1 MMQERER
8 KVGRSSEQG
17 QQFTIGAG
25 EQSAWADMQIAGC
38 GGSAMASCQGMG
50 EARPAAERM
59 GEGPRS
65 EEAR

>member
-25 EQSAWADMQIAGC
+25 EQSARADMQIAGVWGFC
-38 GGSAMASCQGMG
+38 HGLCCQGRA
-50 EARPAAERM
+50 EARPAAER
-59 GEGPRS
+59 GWEEVS
-65 EEAR
+65 EV